1 MDFLSSFIVYCCVLP
16 VSAIAV
22 TFTSTSSWSFTDMLF
37 IDICGFP
44 SVSPDF
50 KVVYWLFASIDRL
63 TCSVSADI
71 YSLYVCVSESYF
83 VTTFSPFF
91 ISFIDTSS
99 DIMLISST
107 FVIAGV
113 SPSCAC
119 ILMFNVIF
127 LFPSLKVSVFV
138 AGVCFHSVPS
148 PICIFACASVAVI
161 SISVSCVSLPLSY
174 TVAIYFPSVSDIILL
189 STFTVFMLVS
199 VDFFT
204 TLIWYI
210 AFSPFSAVTI
220 VSTSVVSLAISTV
233 FASAFS
239 FVSPAIST
247 VASSL
252 VALTSIVASVSVLSI
267 YFT

>member
-1 MDFLSSFIVYCCVLP
+1 
-16 VSAIAV
+16 
-22 TFTSTSSWSFTDMLF
+22 MLF

-50 KVVYWLFASIDRL
+50 KVVYWLFVLLIDFI
-63 TCSVSADI
+63 CSVSADI

-148 PICIFACASVAVI
+148 LFVFFACASVAVI

-189 STFTVFMLVS
+189 STLLFYACVC
-199 VDFFT
+199 
-204 TLIWYI
+204 
-210 AFSPFSAVTI
+210 
-220 VSTSVVSLAISTV
+220 
-233 FASAFS
+233 
-239 FVSPAIST
+239 
-247 VASSL
+247 
-252 VALTSIVASVSVLSI
+252 
-267 YFT
+267 